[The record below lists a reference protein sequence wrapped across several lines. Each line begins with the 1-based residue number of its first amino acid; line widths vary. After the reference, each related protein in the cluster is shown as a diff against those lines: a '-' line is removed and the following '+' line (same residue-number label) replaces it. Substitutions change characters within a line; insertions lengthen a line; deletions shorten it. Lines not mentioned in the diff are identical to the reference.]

1 MGAAVLQSGQ
11 AQGMSLLHQA
21 VKSGSSDMV
30 TRVTAWHRET
40 LAGLQVSPWLQ
51 H

>member
-1 MGAAVLQSGQ
+1 MLQGGQ

-30 TRVTAWHRET
+30 TQVTAWHQET
-40 LAGLQVSPWLQ
+40 QAELQVSPRPQQCL
-51 H
+51 